1 MCPWYS
7 WAIGHENWFKLLEDI
22 ASTMIA
28 TFTFME
34 HEAQL
39 FRALDRME
47 SPAIVVAR
55 SVRFGRKN
63 SSENSTNPKEL
74 DKL

>member
-1 MCPWYS
+1 
-7 WAIGHENWFKLLEDI
+7 
-22 ASTMIA
+22 MIA